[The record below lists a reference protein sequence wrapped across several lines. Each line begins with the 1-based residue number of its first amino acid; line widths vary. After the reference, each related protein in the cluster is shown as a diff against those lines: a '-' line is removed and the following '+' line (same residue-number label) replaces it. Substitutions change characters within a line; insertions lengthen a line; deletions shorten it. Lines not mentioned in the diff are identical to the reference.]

1 MDLLTIALARR
12 GGGGG
17 GSSSTAQYEAFPY
30 DTVSGE
36 TVEFTDGADNVPVKS
51 FIVDLG
57 VRKPP
62 KPKRIVHIDDMVLTD
77 QQNFV
82 MQLEEPLEPGTYALS
97 MYIDKLSTRPW
108 IQSAT
113 AMFGLLY
120 NSPVTSQ
127 ADVAYTKSFQ
137 CTEQGSAV
145 TDTFT
150 IENAASFISLF
161 AQDDDIQFA
170 NIVIEQQEEEPPTST
185 IYTAD
190 DIADINYVSQPSI
203 KSLSSEVP
211 AGTYTIKFTPHLI
224 SNPGDI
230 PESLQIC
237 LTNKNPP
244 SSQSDIVYQSG
255 NIAYTSDVPIEQ
267 TITINKAVSYIV
279 IMGSSGISASVS
291 NIQII
296 GDYIEPFD
304 NRPFMK
310 YTGVTITQTDDAF
323 TSDENLYKYGDITFQ
338 SLSFFGLA
346 SPLTPGRYT
355 IRGSLLNATEL
366 PQIVFRV
373 KRSYDT
379 DYRSNT
385 ITECY
390 LHVDSEIV
398 DGSTIYHFDETF
410 ILKEEAS
417 LMYFKDLGNQE
428 SITITGLEIRQ
439 FKNEIPINFS
449 DIASDVYC
457 GKLDVVNGKLEVTH
471 KFIELDG
478 SSDETWTKQEPPHGS
493 INNSCFKASIS
504 PYSDRQITTGDANN
518 DYISIVPTEAT
529 IKNYDS
535 TSEGGC
541 VYRDYLYIRINGHE
555 TDTVEEFESY
565 LAELKESGT
574 PLQVVYELIEPETY
588 KISEVEV
595 KTLLGGNKISCD
607 GGSMTV
613 EYRADPDLYGE
624 KQLSLPEVT
633 SEDNGDVLTVVD
645 GQWDKASPSGG
656 GTGAI
661 LVYFEGTD
669 NLGVITPTTESNYT
683 SAEIY
688 DMIFNQRLPV
698 MFGAYGKLGGNLGY
712 NFYYLCP
719 TYAWTDQV
727 DLVPLGEHGVAN
739 DKKYSIMSD
748 GTVILDDL

>member
-17 GSSSTAQYEAFPY
+17 GSSSATQYEAFPY

-36 TVEFTDGADNVPVKS
+36 PVEFPDGADNVPVKS
-51 FIVDLG
+51 FILDLG

-82 MQLEEPLEPGTYALS
+82 TQLEEPLEPGTYALS

-145 TDTFT
+145 TDIFT

-190 DIADINYVSQPSI
+190 DIADINAASQPSA
-203 KSLSSEVP
+203 KSLSSEIP

-224 SNPGDI
+224 SNPSDI
-230 PESLQIC
+230 QTSLYIF
-237 LTNKNPP
+237 LVNKNPP
-244 SSQSDIVYQSG
+244 SSQSDVGYQSG
-255 NIAYTSDVPIEQ
+255 NIIYTSDVPIEQ
-267 TITINKAVSYIV
+267 TITIDKAVSYIM
-279 IMGSSGISASVS
+279 ISGAAGVTASVS
-291 NIQII
+291 NIQIV
-296 GDYIEPFD
+296 GEYIEPFD
-304 NRPFMK
+304 DHPFMK

-323 TSDENLYKYGDITFQ
+323 TSDENLYKYGDMTFPATF
-338 SLSFFGLA
+338 SGLA
-346 SPLTPGRYT
+346 TPLIPGRYK

-366 PQIVFRV
+366 PQIVFRLM
-373 KRSYDT
+373 RNYT
-379 DYRSNT
+379 EYRSD
-385 ITECY
+385 IIAECY
-390 LHVDSEIV
+390 LHVNSETV
-398 DGSTIYHFDETF
+398 DDSTIYHFDETF

-417 LMYFKDLGNQE
+417 IMCFANLGKPE
-428 SITITGLEIRQ
+428 AITITSFELSQ
-439 FKNEIPINFS
+439 FKNEIPVNFS
-449 DIASDVYC
+449 NVIDDVYC

-478 SSDETWTKQEPPHGS
+478 SSDETWTKQESPYGS
-493 INNSCFKASIS
+493 TDNNCFKTSIS
-504 PYSDRQITTGDANN
+504 PYSDRQIATGDANN
-518 DYISIVPTEAT
+518 DYISIVPTDAT

-541 VYRDYLYIRINGHE
+541 VYSDFLYIRIHGHE
-555 TDTVEEFESY
+555 TDTVEEFKSY

-574 PLQVVYELIEPETY
+574 PLQVVYELIKPETY
-588 KISEVEV
+588 DISKTEV

-624 KQLSLPEVT
+624 KQFSLPEVT

-656 GTGAI
+656 GAGVI

-739 DKKYSIMSD
+739 NKKYSIMSD